1 MEIEL
6 ARESFRKH
14 DEVTCDGVL
23 INVGILIALLWAK
36 WPPADL
42 ICW

>member
-6 ARESFRKH
+6 ARESFRKR

-23 INVGILIALLWAK
+23 VNVGERFR
-36 WPPADL
+36 
-42 ICW
+42 

>member
-6 ARESFRKH
+6 ARESFRKR

-23 INVGILIALLWAK
+23 VNVGK
-36 WPPADL
+36 GFR
-42 ICW
+42 